1 MGIGI
6 DNGYGKDSLLAILMR
21 AFEDIPGILRGC
33 SRYSPVP
40 LDLVYIEYISG
51 WDLTKLYEQF
61 GLAVS
66 FHSLSLSSS

>member
-1 MGIGI
+1 
-6 DNGYGKDSLLAILMR
+6 MR

-66 FHSLSLSSS
+66 FHSLSLLSAE